1 MFDFFRRLFAKTPA
15 PRTDVTPSQGQVSV
29 PVAPP
34 TEGTPPVMPLDR
46 PAADDERQPPGQ

>member
-1 MFDFFRRLFAKTPA
+1 MKFFRKLFSRQPA
-15 PRTDVTPSQGQVSV
+15 PHTDVTPSQGQVSV

-34 TEGTPPVMPLDR
+34 TSGTPPVMPLDR